1 MGGAGKTMTQKRK
14 IYSVTELTRKIKSTL
29 ENAVGEVWIEGEL
42 SNVRRP
48 SSGHMY
54 FTIKDEKAQIAAVLF
69 RGSQRGMSFVPS
81 DGILVRAFGEITVYE
96 RNGNYQVIVRR
107 LEEGGKGSLQAQFE
121 KLKEKL
127 REEGLFDESRKQPL
141 PALPQHVG
149 IVTSA
154 TGAAVR
160 DILNVVSRRFPN
172 LHIVIAPVSVQGQ
185 SAASE
190 ITAAIDTLNRV
201 GGFDVVI
208 VGRGGGSLEDLW
220 CFNEETVA
228 RAIARS
234 RIPVISAVGHEIDFT
249 ISDFVADVRAPTPS
263 SAAEIVVGRKDA
275 FEEALRERSRALVR
289 AVREAALRC
298 RNRLLRAGGSYVF
311 QEPRNLVLRGRQ
323 NLDSLHVRMKHGMR
337 GRIRETRQ
345 RVDDAGLRLLHSTR
359 MGRRGAGQELRR
371 LETQLRALSPVAV
384 LERGYSITYDAKTGG
399 IVRSITGVKTG
410 CSLRTR
416 VTDGDI
422 LSETRSTARREEGE
436 EQNGSTVK
444 GEEGG
449 PAA

>member
-1 MGGAGKTMTQKRK
+1 MTDSRK

-48 SSGHMY
+48 SSGHVY
-54 FTIKDEKAQIAAVLF
+54 FTIKDENAQIAAVLF

-127 REEGLFDESRKQPL
+127 REEGLFDESRKRPL

-172 LHIVIAPVSVQGQ
+172 LHIVIAPVSVQGE
-185 SAASE
+185 AATPE
-190 ITAAIDTLNRV
+190 IAAAIDTLNRI
-201 GGFDVVI
+201 GGFDVLI

-220 CFNEETVA
+220 CFNEEAVA

-263 SAAEIVVGRKDA
+263 AAAELVVGRKDA
-275 FEEALRERSRALVR
+275 FEERLRERSRALVG
-289 AVREAALRC
+289 AVREAALRY
-298 RNRLLRAGGSYVF
+298 RNRLLQAGGSYVF
-311 QEPRNLVLRGRQ
+311 REPRNLVMRGRQ
-323 NLDSLHVRMKHGMR
+323 NLDNLHARMKHGMR

-345 RVDDAGLRLLHSTR
+345 RADDAGLRLLQATR
-359 MGRRGAGQELRR
+359 AGRRSAGHELRR
-371 LETQLRALSPVAV
+371 LETQLRALSPLAV
-384 LERGYSITYDAKTGG
+384 LERGYSITYDAETGG
-399 IVRSITGVKTG
+399 IVRSTADVKVG
-410 CSLRTR
+410 RSLRTR

-422 LSETRSTARREEGE
+422 VSDVKNTAPREEGE
-436 EQNGSTVK
+436 EQDGSTGK

-449 PAA
+449 PRA

>member
-1 MGGAGKTMTQKRK
+1 MTDSRK

-48 SSGHMY
+48 SSGHVY
-54 FTIKDEKAQIAAVLF
+54 FTIKDENAQIAAVLF

-96 RNGNYQVIVRR
+96 RNGNYQIIVRR

-127 REEGLFDESRKQPL
+127 REEGLFDESRKRPL

-172 LHIVIAPVSVQGQ
+172 LHIVIAPVSVQGE
-185 SAASE
+185 AATPE
-190 ITAAIDTLNRV
+190 IAAAIDTLNRI
-201 GGFDVVI
+201 GGFDVLI

-220 CFNEETVA
+220 CFNEEAVA

-263 SAAEIVVGRKDA
+263 AAAELVVGRKDA
-275 FEEALRERSRALVR
+275 FEERLRERSRALVG
-289 AVREAALRC
+289 AVREAALRY
-298 RNRLLRAGGSYVF
+298 RNRLLQAGGSYVF
-311 QEPRNLVLRGRQ
+311 REPRNLVMRGRQ
-323 NLDSLHVRMKHGMR
+323 NLDNLHARMKHGMR

-345 RVDDAGLRLLHSTR
+345 RADDAGLRLLQATR
-359 MGRRGAGQELRR
+359 AGRRSAGHELRR
-371 LETQLRALSPVAV
+371 LETQLRALSPLAV
-384 LERGYSITYDAKTGG
+384 LERGYSITYDAETGG
-399 IVRSITGVKTG
+399 IVRSTADVKVG
-410 CSLRTR
+410 RSLRTR

-422 LSETRSTARREEGE
+422 VSDVKNTAPREEGE
-436 EQNGSTVK
+436 EQDGSTGK

-449 PAA
+449 PPA

>member
-1 MGGAGKTMTQKRK
+1 MTDSRK

-48 SSGHMY
+48 SSGHVY
-54 FTIKDEKAQIAAVLF
+54 FTIKDENAQIAAVLF

-127 REEGLFDESRKQPL
+127 REEGLFDESRKRPL

-172 LHIVIAPVSVQGQ
+172 LHIVIAPVSVQGE
-185 SAASE
+185 AATPE
-190 ITAAIDTLNRV
+190 IAAAIDTLNRI
-201 GGFDVVI
+201 GGFDVLI

-220 CFNEETVA
+220 CFNEEAVA

-263 SAAEIVVGRKDA
+263 AAAELVVGRKDA
-275 FEEALRERSRALVR
+275 FEERLRERSRALVG
-289 AVREAALRC
+289 AVREAALRY
-298 RNRLLRAGGSYVF
+298 RNRLLQAGGSYVF
-311 QEPRNLVLRGRQ
+311 REPRNLVMRGRQ
-323 NLDSLHVRMKHGMR
+323 NLDNLHARMKHGMR

-345 RVDDAGLRLLHSTR
+345 RADDAGLRLLQATR
-359 MGRRGAGQELRR
+359 AGRRSAGHELRR
-371 LETQLRALSPVAV
+371 LETQLRALSPMAV
-384 LERGYSITYDAKTGG
+384 LERGYSITYDAETGG
-399 IVRSITGVKTG
+399 IVRSIAGVKVG
-410 CSLRTR
+410 RSLRTR

-422 LSETRSTARREEGE
+422 VSDVKDTAPREEGE
-436 EQNGSTVK
+436 EHDGSTGK

-449 PAA
+449 PRA